1 MICPVDTESGLPDQM
16 LRFSSFLMLQL
27 VKESRRIAGEL
38 GDEDLRATHLT
49 VLACLEQFGAASQKE
64 ISDRLRID
72 ASDLVSLLDEL
83 ERRGFAARRRDEQDR
98 RRYQVDVTPA
108 GRKALRRRLAMAER
122 LNDVLLAPLD
132 ADERARLH
140 ELLTRVHGYHEAR
153 RAAG

>member
-1 MICPVDTESGLPDQM
+1 VDTESGLPDQM

-49 VLACLEQFGAASQKE
+49 VLTCLEQFGAASQKE

-72 ASDLVSLLDEL
+72 ASDLVSLLDDL
-83 ERRGFAARRRDEQDR
+83 ERRGLATRRRDEQDR

-132 ADERARLH
+132 AAERTQLH

-153 RAAG
+153 RTTG